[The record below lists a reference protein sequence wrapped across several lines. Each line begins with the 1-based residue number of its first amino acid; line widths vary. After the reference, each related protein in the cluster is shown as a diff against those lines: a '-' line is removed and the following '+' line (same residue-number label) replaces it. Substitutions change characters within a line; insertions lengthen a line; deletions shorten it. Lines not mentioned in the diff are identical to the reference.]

1 VTLRQNSLVL
11 YKNRPARITQMGPKK
26 IEIALADG
34 DQLSVRHKDV
44 VLLHAGPLTDWHT
57 LRREPPAGDVET
69 AWELLTGT
77 TTTLAELSD
86 LAYGKF
92 TPQTAWLLW
101 QMVADGLYFSGE
113 PDAVL
118 VHTADAVTDEQ
129 ASRAAKAAEEAA
141 WLAFL
146 ERVESETYDPEA
158 DALFLREV
166 EDLALGRRTDSRVL
180 RTLGH
185 GQTAE
190 NAHQLLLSVGYWD
203 EMVNPYPTRLEVG
216 HAVPDLPLPSL
227 PDEERQDLTHLVA
240 LAIDDAGSR
249 DPDDALS
256 WENGRLWVHIADVA
270 ALVEPDSPADWEA
283 RARGAS
289 LYLPE
294 EIIPMLPPAAT
305 QQLGLGL
312 VEVSPALSFAI
323 DLAEDGSI
331 TAVDVMASW
340 VRVTRLS
347 YAEAEDRLHEF
358 PLRELHHL
366 AQQHEARRQANGSIA
381 IDLPEVKVRVHE
393 GEVMIRPLPPLNSR
407 NLVREAMLMTGEA
420 VGRFAS
426 QHQIPIPYTSQTS
439 TATPEEITQGHEGSS
454 YAHMFTLRRTMTA
467 SQQQTTPGAH
477 AGLGMDL
484 YVQATSPLRRYL
496 DLVVHQQLRSYLRG
510 EGLLDVADL
519 TRRIGSVDAVNGD
532 LRQAERLSNAHWT
545 LVYLLQ
551 QGEWQGEGIVVDKRG
566 ARDVVLLPDLDWEA
580 HIYSSRD
587 WPLDSRVRVAL
598 NEVDLPNL
606 EAHFRYT

>member
-1 VTLRQNSLVL
+1 MTLRQNSLVL

-26 IEIALADG
+26 IEITLSDG
-34 DQLSVRHKDV
+34 DQLSVRPKDV
-44 VLLHAGPLTDWHT
+44 LLLHVGPLTDWHT
-57 LRREPPAGDVET
+57 LRRESPDAEVET
-69 AWELLTGT
+69 AWELLAGT

-86 LAYGKF
+86 LAYGEF

-113 PDAVL
+113 PEAVL
-118 VHTADAVTDEQ
+118 VHTPNAVADEKAN
-129 ASRAAKAAEEAA
+129 RAAKAAEEAA

-146 ERVESETYDPEA
+146 DRVESETYDPEA
-158 DALFLREV
+158 DDRFLREV
-166 EDLALGRRTDSRVL
+166 EDLALGRRSDSRVL

-190 NAHQLLLSVGYWD
+190 NAHKLLLSVGYWD
-203 EMVNPYPTRLEVG
+203 EMVNPYPARLEV
-216 HAVPDLPLPSL
+216 AQSVPDQPLPPL
-227 PDEERQDLTHLVA
+227 PEEERQDLTHLVA
-240 LAIDDAGSR
+240 LAIDDADSR

-256 WENGRLWVHIADVA
+256 WDNGRLWVHIADVA
-270 ALVEPDSPADWEA
+270 ALVEPDSLVDWVA

-294 EIIPMLPPAAT
+294 GTIPMLPPAAT

-312 VEVSPALSFAI
+312 AEVSPALSFAL
-323 DLAEDGSI
+323 DLATDGTI

-347 YAEAEDRLHEF
+347 YEEAENRLHES

-366 AQQHEARRQANGSIA
+366 ARQHEARRQANGSIV
-381 IDLPEVKVRVHE
+381 IDLPEVKVRLRQGKV
-393 GEVMIRPLPPLNSR
+393 VIRPLPPLRSR
-407 NLVREAMLMTGEA
+407 ALVREAMLLTGEA

-439 TATPEEITQGHEGSS
+439 TATPAEIALGHEGSS
-454 YAHMFTLRRTMTA
+454 YAHMFALRRTMTA
-467 SQQQTTPGAH
+467 SQQQTTPGTH

-496 DLVVHQQLRSYLRG
+496 DLVVHQQLRSHLRG
-510 EGLLDVADL
+510 HRLLDAVEL
-519 TRRIGSVDAVNGD
+519 TERIGSVDAINGD

-545 LVYLLQ
+545 LVYLQQ
-551 QGEWQGEGIVVDKRG
+551 QGKWQGEGIVVDKRG
-566 ARDVVLLPDLDWEA
+566 ARDVVLIPDLDWET
-580 HIYSSRD
+580 HIYSPRD
-587 WPLDSRVRVAL
+587 LPLDSLVRVAL
-598 NEVDLPNL
+598 NGVDLPNL
-606 EAHFRYT
+606 EAHFRYV

>member
-1 VTLRQNSLVL
+1 MTLRQNSLVL
-11 YKNRPARITQMGPKK
+11 YKNRPARITQIGPKK
-26 IEIALADG
+26 IEITLSDG
-34 DQLSVRHKDV
+34 DQLSVRPKDV
-44 VLLHAGPLTDWHT
+44 LLLHIGPLTDWHS
-57 LRREPPAGDVET
+57 LRREPPDGEVET
-69 AWELLTGT
+69 AWELLAGT
-77 TTTLAELSD
+77 TTTLADLSD
-86 LAYGKF
+86 LAYGEF
-92 TPQTAWLLW
+92 SPQTAWLLW
-101 QMVADGLYFSGE
+101 QMVDDGLYFSGE
-113 PDAVL
+113 PEAVL
-118 VHTADAVTDEQ
+118 VYTPDAVADEK
-129 ASRAAKAAEEAA
+129 AKRAAKAAEEAA
-141 WLAFL
+141 WLSFL
-146 ERVESETYDPEA
+146 ERVESGTYDPES

-166 EDLALGRRTDSRVL
+166 EDLALGRRSDSRVL

-185 GQTAE
+185 SQTAE
-190 NAHQLLLSVGYWD
+190 NAHQLLLNVGYWD
-203 EMVNPYPTRLEVG
+203 EMVNPYPTRLAVTQS
-216 HAVPDLPLPSL
+216 VPDQPLPPL

-270 ALVEPDSPADWEA
+270 ALVAPDSLADWEA

-294 EIIPMLPPAAT
+294 GTIPMLPPAAT
-305 QQLGLGL
+305 HQLGLGL
-312 VEVSPALSFAI
+312 AEVSPALSFAL
-323 DLAEDGSI
+323 DLAEDGTI

-347 YAEAEDRLHEF
+347 YAEAEARLHES

-366 AQQHEARRQANGSIA
+366 AQQREARRQANGSIA
-381 IDLPEVKVRVHE
+381 IDLPEVKVRVRE
-393 GEVMIRPLPPLNSR
+393 GEVVIRPLPPLHSR
-407 NLVREAMLMTGEA
+407 ALVREAMLLTGEA

-439 TATPEEITQGHEGSS
+439 SATPEEIAQGHEGAS

-467 SQQQTTPGAH
+467 SQQQTSPGSH

-496 DLVVHQQLRSYLRG
+496 DLVVHQQLRSHLRG
-510 EGLLDVADL
+510 QQLLDASEL
-519 TRRIGSVDAVNGD
+519 TERIGSVDAVNGD

-551 QGEWQGEGIVVDKRG
+551 QGEWQGEGVVVDKRG
-566 ARDVVLLPDLDWEA
+566 ARDVVLIPDLDWEA
-580 HIYSSRD
+580 HIYSPHD

-606 EAHFRYT
+606 EAHFRYA